1 MGAVAGCEEEKG
13 KRKQFGPRRHST
25 TEWPPGREGADRHR
39 DQGRNRVAR
48 ELSIEVVFVESSSGL
63 SVRVLFIV
71 IEVVSTSPLAVPAF
85 QRSHCL
91 FGVWMRA

>member
-1 MGAVAGCEEEKG
+1 VLLRGARRKREKG
-13 KRKQFGPRRHST
+13 NNSGHVVIRRVSGPGAGRGRQAQGSRSKQ
-25 TEWPPGREGADRHR
+25 GRE
-39 DQGRNRVAR
+39 
-48 ELSIEVVFVESSSGL
+48 ELSIEVVVVESSRAL
-63 SVRVLFIV
+63 SVRVLFII

>member
-25 TEWPPGREGADRHR
+25 SEWPGAGRGRQAQGSRSKQGRE
-39 DQGRNRVAR
+39 
-48 ELSIEVVFVESSSGL
+48 ELSIEVVVVESSSAL